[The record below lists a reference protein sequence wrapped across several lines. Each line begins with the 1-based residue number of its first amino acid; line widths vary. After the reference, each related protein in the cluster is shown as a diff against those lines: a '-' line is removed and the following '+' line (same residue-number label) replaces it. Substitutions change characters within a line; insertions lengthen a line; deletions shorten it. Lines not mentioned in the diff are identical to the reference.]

1 MPTVAANGYEFDYV
15 DTGEGPVVLMLHG
28 FPQDKDCWHQ
38 LGEILVASGYRVV
51 AFDQRGYSP
60 GARPTGTSEYTL
72 DHLTDDAIGVLDAL
86 GVDRAHIVGHDWGGA
101 VAWAMTARA
110 PERMLSLTVLST
122 PHPRAM
128 KRAMTRSTQGLKSWY
143 MGLFMIPRLSEWA
156 LQPRSPLWRAMMR
169 GLPPETISRYSSK
182 AAEPGR
188 MTGMLAWY
196 RAMPAEM
203 NTPLD
208 WGPITVDTLYI
219 WGRRD
224 PALGQAAAE
233 STADEV
239 AGNYHFVALPDHGHW
254 LPERATDDIATLLV
268 EHLSQNT

>member
-1 MPTVAANGYEFDYV
+1 MSTVAANGYEFDYV
-15 DTGEGPVVLMLHG
+15 DVGEGPAVLMLHG
-28 FPQDKDCWHQ
+28 FPQDKDCWSP
-38 LGEILVASGYRVV
+38 LSDRLVEAGYRVV

-60 GARPTGTSEYTL
+60 GARPTETSAYTL
-72 DHLTDDAIGVLDAL
+72 DHLTDDAIGVLDEL
-86 GVDRAHIVGHDWGGA
+86 GIDRAHIVGHDWGGA

-128 KRAMTRSTQGLKSWY
+128 KRAMTSSTQGLKSWY
-143 MGLFMIPRLSEWA
+143 MGLFMIPRLPEWM
-156 LQPRSPLWRAMMR
+156 LRTSSPLWGAMMR
-169 GLPPETISRYSSK
+169 GLPPQIIDRYSAK

-188 MTGMLAWY
+188 MTAMLAWY
-196 RAMPAEM
+196 RAMPTEM
-203 NTPLD
+203 KSPLN

-233 STADEV
+233 ATADEV
-239 AGNYHFVALPDHGHW
+239 AGDYHFVVLPDHGHW
-254 LPERATDDIATLLV
+254 LPELATDDVAPLLR
-268 EHLSQNT
+268 EHLARNT

>member
-1 MPTVAANGYEFDYV
+1 MPTIAANGYEFDYV
-15 DTGEGPVVLMLHG
+15 DSGSGPAVLMLHG
-28 FPQDKDCWHQ
+28 FPQDKDCWSPLAEQ
-38 LGEILVASGYRVV
+38 VVAAGYRVV

-60 GARPTGTSEYTL
+60 GARPTQTSDYTL

-86 GVDRAHIVGHDWGGA
+86 GIERAHVVGHDWGGA
-101 VAWAMTARA
+101 VAWAFTARA

-143 MGLFMIPRLSEWA
+143 MGLFMIPRVSEW
-156 LQPRSPLWRAMMR
+156 LLTPSSPLWQLMMR
-169 GLPPETISRYSSK
+169 GLPRDDIARYSQK

-196 RAMPAEM
+196 RALPVEM
-203 NTPLD
+203 STPLN
-208 WGPITVDTLYI
+208 WQPITTDTLYV

-233 STADEV
+233 ATADEV
-239 AGNYHFVALPDHGHW
+239 AGDYHFVVLPDQGHW
-254 LPERATDDIATLLV
+254 LPERATDDIAPLLV
-268 EHLSQNT
+268 EHLGRTS